1 MNFLHYRDI
10 CALVAGIG
18 LSVFLVSTAT
28 AERIKD
34 VSSVA
39 GVRSNQLV
47 GFGLVTGLTG
57 TGDGD
62 INLTKQALRS
72 VISRFGIQ
80 ANLDD
85 IDAKNIAA
93 VTITAELPPFIKPG
107 QTIDVVVSALGP
119 AESLKGGTLL
129 MSALRGADGET
140 YAVAQGNLAVGGLGV
155 SGDDG
160 SSLIVNVP
168 TVGRIPRGAT
178 VERRVETPFLTA
190 ENLVL
195 NLHSGDFTVANK
207 VANAINARLGRGIA
221 TPIDATS
228 IRVRAPKDPS
238 QRVSF
243 TSLVEEIPV
252 PATIPPAKVII
263 NSRTGTVVIGGNVR
277 ITPAAV
283 THGNLT
289 VKIDE
294 KPEVTPT
301 GATTTTAEGNVVNT
315 PGPAITTPRSKIEAD
330 EEPVRAFVFNRTVEL
345 NEIVQAINDIGAKPS
360 DLVAIL
366 EALKAAGA
374 LKAELIII

>member
-1 MNFLHYRDI
+1 MKYLHYKAI
-10 CALVAGIG
+10 YKTLLIALVSFG
-18 LSVFLVSTAT
+18 LVSELC

-34 VSSVA
+34 VASIA

-47 GFGLVTGLTG
+47 GFGLVTGLSG

-62 INLTKQALRS
+62 INLTKQSLKS
-72 VISRFGIQ
+72 VISRFGIRTSI
-80 ANLDD
+80 DD

-119 AESLKGGTLL
+119 STSLKGGTLL
-129 MSALRGADGET
+129 MSALRGADGST

-155 SGDDG
+155 TGDDG

-178 VERRVETPFLTA
+178 VEKRVATPFLTA
-190 ENLVL
+190 KNIIL
-195 NLHSGDFTVANK
+195 NLHTGDFTVANRVARAINK
-207 VANAINARLGRGIA
+207 RLGKDVAN
-221 TPIDATS
+221 PIDATS
-228 IRVRAPKDPS
+228 IQVRAPEKAD

-243 TSLVEEIPV
+243 TSLIEEIPL
-252 PATIPPAKVII
+252 PTTIPPAKVII

-301 GATTTTAEGNVVNT
+301 GATTTTADGNIVTT
-315 PGPAITTPRSKIEAD
+315 PGPAITTPRSQIEAN
-330 EEPVRAFVFNRTVEL
+330 EEPARAFVFNRTVEL

-366 EALKAAGA
+366 EGLKAAGA
-374 LKAELIII
+374 LKAELIVI

>member
-1 MNFLHYRDI
+1 MNFLRFKFCI
-10 CALVAGIG
+10 RSLII
-18 LSVFLVSTAT
+18 VFCSIFLPISSF

-34 VSSVA
+34 VAGVA

-129 MSALRGADGET
+129 MSALRGADGDT
-140 YAVAQGNLAVGGLGV
+140 YAEAQGNLAVGGLGV

-190 ENLVL
+190 KNLIL

-207 VANAINARLGRGIA
+207 VARAINARLGQGVA
-221 TPIDATS
+221 VPIDATS
-228 IRVRAPKDPS
+228 IRVTAPKDPS

-243 TSLVEEIPV
+243 TSLIEEIPL

-294 KPEVTPT
+294 KPEVTAT
-301 GATTTTAEGNVVNT
+301 GATTTTAEGTVVNT
-315 PGPAITTPRSKIEAD
+315 PGPAIATPRSKIEAD

>member
-1 MNFLHYRDI
+1 MNFLQFKFLIRSLVITFFSI
-10 CALVAGIG
+10 C
-18 LSVFLVSTAT
+18 LSISSF

-34 VSSVA
+34 VAGVA

-190 ENLVL
+190 ENLIL

-207 VANAINARLGRGIA
+207 VSRAINSRLGQGVA
-221 TPIDATS
+221 VPIDATS
-228 IRVRAPKDPS
+228 IRVSAPKDPS
-238 QRVSF
+238 QRVAF
-243 TSLVEEIPV
+243 TSLIEEIPL

-301 GATTTTAEGNVVNT
+301 GATTTTADGTVVST

-374 LKAELIII
+374 LKAELIVI